1 MPPQDMVA
9 ALIVAIAAST
19 ICTGLCFYLL
29 GRFRVG
35 GLIRFIPYPVMGGVL
50 AGLGWLLLQGGLSVL
65 TGETLRIET
74 AAFFLEPDTLLRVG
88 LGAVAGAVLL
98 SVTRRVH
105 HYLTLP
111 GLLAGGIALFY
122 AVVFLLGG
130 DLQSIGEDGW
140 LLGPFPDDRAW
151 RSEDHTAEPQQIMRN
166 SYDVPCLKKKK

>member
-88 LGAVAGAVLL
+88 LGAAE
-98 SVTRRVH
+98 
-105 HYLTLP
+105 
-111 GLLAGGIALFY
+111 
-122 AVVFLLGG
+122 LG
-130 DLQSIGEDGW
+130 
-140 LLGPFPDDRAW
+140 RASC
-151 RSEDHTAEPQQIMRN
+151 RERGCQ
-166 SYDVPCLKKKK
+166 